1 MTEILLVGLGGAIG
15 AVLRY
20 LTGIAAMELFN
31 KPRVYTGTLIANVTG
46 CFLVGILLAFFA
58 QAGDISESLIL
69 FFTVGI
75 LGSYTT
81 FSTFALE
88 SGKLLKGPVSK
99 LLLYL
104 SWQIAGAFLA
114 LVAGFELT
122 AFIIGLGG

>member
-1 MTEILLVGLGGAIG
+1 MTEIAAVAFGGAIG

-20 LTGIAAMELFN
+20 LTGIAAIELFN

-58 QAGDISESLIL
+58 NADHISESLIL
-69 FFTVGI
+69 FLTVGI

-88 SGKLLKGPVSK
+88 SSKLLKGPVSK
-99 LLLYL
+99 LILYL
-104 SWQIAGAFLA
+104 FWQIAGAFLA

-122 AFIIGLGG
+122 SLIVGLEI